1 MIIKRAIIRYATY
14 FSGVSTTAI
23 SIFLIN
29 YFLDSNE
36 FAVWGVTHSLIYIL
50 SQLGQLTYVQYVE
63 KYFPN
68 LDDNEKRKTLYK
80 FIKTTIAFFP
90 VWFFVLVLLYFLNY
104 FAKFN
109 ITNIVYLF
117 LMITVSVVIEAS
129 IEIVSKYLLT
139 KKETIG
145 LDKNEFIYSKFLRLF
160 IFILLLI
167 NGFSIYHLLFTNIL
181 LRAFLFFRIINFEKA
196 PINILLRE
204 ILTVQIW
211 DNNFTKIRYT
221 FVAFGIKTLLISF
234 LNVLFLFY
242 SNFANSEAIAVA
254 SLGVLIINNLRP
266 AVGSLTS
273 LLSPMISQN
282 VEKSVKNS
290 NLITNFLFV
299 NSFSA
304 SLFLVISVLFVYTY
318 NFFFDIKALVGYSP
332 DRVIL
337 LSILACTISSL
348 YYPKLW
354 HVKFSNLETKLL
366 KFLVSIFL
374 LTLILFG
381 TLPTNS
387 DLFIFYIIFE
397 VLVYIVSFI
406 LYRSQFPSFKNKL
419 SPTLYV
425 SLLIVFLYLNNFGY
439 LYLQLLIYFAFLV
452 KDFKNVKSILDSE
465 SLEQ

>member
-1 MIIKRAIIRYATY
+1 MIIKRAIIRYTTY
-14 FSGVSTTAI
+14 FSGVSTTAM

-36 FAVWGVTHSLIYIL
+36 FAVWGVTNSLIYIL

-104 FAKFN
+104 FSKFN

-117 LMITVSVVIEAS
+117 LMITISVVIEAS

-139 KKETIG
+139 KKDTIE
-145 LDKNEFIYSKFLRLF
+145 LDKSEFIYSKFLRLL
-160 IFILLLI
+160 IFTLLLI
-167 NGFSIYHLLFTNIL
+167 NGFSIYQLLFTNIL
-181 LRAFLFFRIINFEKA
+181 LRGFLFLKIINFEKA
-196 PINILLRE
+196 PIFGLFKE
-204 ILTVQIW
+204 ILITPIW
-211 DNNFTKIRYT
+211 DNNFTKIKYT
-221 FVAFGIKTLLISF
+221 IVAFSIKTLLVAF

-242 SNFANSEAIAVA
+242 SNFATSEAIAVA
-254 SLGVLIINNLRP
+254 SLGVLIINNLKP
-266 AVGSLTS
+266 AVNSLTS

-282 VEKSVKNS
+282 VQKSVKDS
-290 NLITNFLFV
+290 NLISNFLFL

-304 SLFLVISVLFVYTY
+304 SIFLIISVMFVNTY
-318 NFFFDIKALVGYSP
+318 NYFFDVEALVGYDP

-337 LSILACTISSL
+337 LSILACIVSSL

-366 KFLVSIFL
+366 KFIGSIFL
-374 LTLILFG
+374 ITLIVFG
-381 TLPTNS
+381 TISGSS
-387 DLFIFYIIFE
+387 DLFVFYISFE
-397 VLVYIVSFI
+397 VLVYLVSFI
-406 LYRSQFPSFKNKL
+406 LYRTEFPTFKNKL
-419 SPTLYV
+419 SPSLYA
-425 SLLIVFLYLNNFGY
+425 SLLIVFLHLTNVGY
-439 LYLQLLIYFAFLV
+439 LFLQIIIYSMFIL
-452 KDFKNVKSILDSE
+452 KDFKEVRSILDSK
-465 SLEQ
+465 SLDQ

>member
-1 MIIKRAIIRYATY
+1 MIIKSAIIRYTTY
-14 FSGVSTTAI
+14 FSGLSTTAI

-36 FAVWGVTHSLIYIL
+36 FAVWGVTNSLIYIL

-68 LDDNEKRKTLYK
+68 LGDEEKRKTLYK
-80 FIKTTIAFFP
+80 FIKTTFVFFP
-90 VWFFVLVLLYFLNY
+90 VWFFILVLLYFLNY
-104 FAKFN
+104 FSKFN

-117 LMITVSVVIEAS
+117 LMITISVVIEAS

-145 LDKNEFIYSKFLRLF
+145 LDKNEFLYSKFLRLF

-167 NGFSIYHLLFTNIL
+167 NGFSIYHLLFTNII
-181 LRAFLFFRIINFEKA
+181 LRSFLFFKIINFDKA
-196 PINILLRE
+196 PIRILLKE

-211 DNNFTKIRYT
+211 DDNFTKIRYT
-221 FVAFGIKTLLISF
+221 IVAFGIKTLLVSF

-242 SNFANSEAIAVA
+242 SNYTSSESIAVA
-254 SLGVLIINNLRP
+254 SLGVLIINNLKP

-282 VEKSVKNS
+282 VKKEVKDS

-304 SLFLVISVLFVYTY
+304 SLFLIISVLFVYTY
-318 NFFFDIKALVGYSP
+318 NIFFDIQALVGYDP
-332 DRVIL
+332 DQVIL

-354 HVKFSNLETKLL
+354 HVKFSNLESKLL
-366 KFLVSIFL
+366 KFLGFIFL
-374 LTLILFG
+374 AVLILFF
-381 TLPTNS
+381 TLPINS
-387 DLFIFYIIFE
+387 NIFIFYIIFE
-397 VLVYIVSFI
+397 VLVYLVSFI
-406 LYRSQFPSFKNKL
+406 LYRREFPTFRNKL
-419 SPTLYV
+419 SGSLYI
-425 SLLIVFLYLNNFGY
+425 SLLIIFLYLNNFGY
-439 LYLQLLIYFAFLV
+439 LFFMLLIYIAFLL
-452 KDFKNVKSILDSE
+452 KDFKRVRTILNSE
-465 SLEQ
+465 SLES